1 MTRPARQKELEG
13 RHAYVDGIRYVMPV
27 DSSRAASIIAAFPCN
42 YEAAAALIPDG
53 GYVQPFRLWNNALLI
68 VTVIDYRETDI
79 GSYIEYSIAIAC
91 TRGGRRPPRLLP
103 ALFQRAYGTGQFVID
118 LPVST
123 EVSVK
128 GGRGIWGMPKH
139 QANLDFA
146 EGRVWVSA
154 QYDLD
159 DRMVGRFDV
168 RVPSR
173 YPLPLDMGAAN
184 YCQFR
189 GMIMRSFIYFKGNAG
204 VHLMKPGSAR
214 FILGDHPRAEKLL
227 TLEHRPDPI
236 FAAYIPDVRGLLD
249 DYFDCWFVTPDER
262 PDHPL
267 GAGLEATYPLG
278 YGQTRLSPP
287 ARDPGF
293 DLDRE

>member
-1 MTRPARQKELEG
+1 MARPARQKELEG
-13 RHAYVDGIRYVMPV
+13 RHAYVDGIRYAMPV
-27 DSSRAASIIAAFPCN
+27 DSWQAAAVIAAFPCN

-53 GYVQPFRLWNNALLI
+53 YVQPFRLWKNALLL
-68 VTVIDYRETDI
+68 VTVIDYRKTDI

-103 ALFQRAYGTGQFVID
+103 ALFQRAYGTGQFVVD

-146 EGRVWVSA
+146 EGRAWVSA

-159 DRMVGRFDV
+159 GRMVGRFDV
-168 RVPSR
+168 RVPR
-173 YPLPLDMGAAN
+173 RFPLPLDMGAAN

-189 GMIMRSFIYFKGNAG
+189 GMIMRSFIYFQGQAG

-227 TLEHRPDPI
+227 SLEHRPDPI
-236 FAAYIPDVRGLLD
+236 FAAYIPHVRGLLD
-249 DYFDCWFVTPDER
+249 DYFDCWFVTPKER
-262 PDHPL
+262 PDLPL
-267 GAGLEATYPLG
+267 GDGLEATYPLG
-278 YGQTRLSPP
+278 YGQTRLPPP

-293 DLDRE
+293 DLDKE